1 MQLLACW
8 IARQDLLGILAA
20 SAMCFWRAAAAASG
34 SLRSIALMH
43 ASDMVFRIPPRSTTP
58 HGAAYVDA
66 GQGEPVVLIHGV
78 GLRLE
83 AWAPQLESLAATHR
97 VIAVDLPGHG
107 TSSPIGQGSGL
118 AEFVDWF
125 TTTLDDLGLDSV
137 NVAGHSMGALIAG
150 GCAVTAPERVR
161 RVALLSAV
169 HCRDRAAASAVMARA
184 AEIAAGKLD
193 PIAPL
198 SRWFGDDCSAS
209 EPYLLVKD
217 WLTAVDMEA
226 YATAYGAFAEGDD
239 LYAARWPGVAC
250 PALLLTGELDPNSTP
265 QMSRDL
271 AAAAP
276 DAEACIIAGHR
287 HMVNMTAPDEVT
299 TALRHWLTRK
309 A

>member
-1 MQLLACW
+1 MKFPIQ
-8 IARQDLLGILAA
+8 
-20 SAMCFWRAAAAASG
+20 
-34 SLRSIALMH
+34 
-43 ASDMVFRIPPRSTTP
+43 PRSSTL

-66 GQGEPVVLIHGV
+66 GEGEPVVLVHGV

-83 AWAPQLESLAATHR
+83 AWAPQIESLATSHR

-107 TSSPIGQGSGL
+107 TSSPIAQGSGL
-118 AEFVDWF
+118 AAFVDWF

-150 GCAVTAPERVR
+150 GCAVTAPDRVR
-161 RVALLSAV
+161 RVAMLSAV
-169 HCRDRAAASAVMARA
+169 HRRDRDAVSAVTARA
-184 AEIAAGKLD
+184 AEIAAGRLD

-198 SRWFGDDCSAS
+198 SRWFGDDCVAS
-209 EPYLLVKD
+209 EPYRLVKE
-217 WLTAVDMEA
+217 WLTEVDIDA

-239 LYAARWPGVAC
+239 LYAAGWPCVTC

-276 DAEACIIAGHR
+276 HAEACIIAGHR

-299 TALRHWLTRK
+299 EALRHWLTRK
-309 A
+309 V

>member
-1 MQLLACW
+1 MT
-8 IARQDLLGILAA
+8 
-20 SAMCFWRAAAAASG
+20 FPT
-34 SLRSIALMH
+34 RS
-43 ASDMVFRIPPRSTTP
+43 RSSTL

-66 GQGEPVVLIHGV
+66 GEGEPVVLVHGV

-83 AWAPQLESLAATHR
+83 AWELQIESLAKTHR

-107 TSSPIGQGSGL
+107 ASSPIGQGSGL
-118 AEFVDWF
+118 AAFVDWF
-125 TTTLDDLGLDSV
+125 VTTLDDLGFDSV
-137 NVAGHSMGALIAG
+137 NIAGHSMGALIAG
-150 GCAVTAPERVR
+150 GCAVTAPERVQ

-169 HCRDRAAASAVMARA
+169 HRRDSAAASAVRVRA

-198 SRWFGDDCSAS
+198 SRWFGNECVAS
-209 EPYLLVKD
+209 GPYLLVKD
-217 WLTAVDMEA
+217 WLTSVDVEA

-239 LYAARWPGVAC
+239 LYADQWPGVAC

-276 DAEACIIAGHR
+276 HAEACIIADHR

-299 TALRHWLTRK
+299 AALRHWLTRK
-309 A
+309 V

>member
-1 MQLLACW
+1 MSTFPT
-8 IARQDLLGILAA
+8 R
-20 SAMCFWRAAAAASG
+20 
-34 SLRSIALMH
+34 
-43 ASDMVFRIPPRSTTP
+43 PRSRTS
-58 HGAAYVDA
+58 HGAAFVDA
-66 GQGEPVVLIHGV
+66 GRGEPVVLIHGV

-83 AWAPQLESLAATHR
+83 AWAPQIDSLAATHR

-107 TSSPIGQGSGL
+107 ESSPIGQGSGL
-118 AEFVDWF
+118 AAFVEWF
-125 TTTLDDLGLDSV
+125 TSTLDDLGLDSV

-150 GCAVTAPERVR
+150 GSAVTAPERTR
-161 RVALLSAV
+161 RVAMLSAV
-169 HCRDRAAASAVMARA
+169 HRRDRTAAAAVRARA

-198 SRWFGDDCSAS
+198 SRWFGNGCAAS

-217 WLTAVDMEA
+217 WLTAVDVEA

-239 LYAARWPGVAC
+239 LYADRWPGVTC

-276 DAEACIIAGHR
+276 HAEACIIADHR

-299 TALRHWLTRK
+299 AALQHWLMRK
-309 A
+309 V

>member
-1 MQLLACW
+1 MTS
-8 IARQDLLGILAA
+8 RT
-20 SAMCFWRAAAAASG
+20 R
-34 SLRSIALMH
+34 
-43 ASDMVFRIPPRSTTP
+43 PRSKTI

-66 GQGEPVVLIHGV
+66 GEGEPVVLVHGV

-83 AWAPQLESLAATHR
+83 AWAPQIEALAATHR

-107 TSSPIGQGSGL
+107 ASSPIGNGSGL
-118 AEFVDWF
+118 AAFVDWL
-125 TTTLDDLGLDSV
+125 TTTLDDLSLDSV
-137 NVAGHSMGALIAG
+137 NVAGHSMGALIAE

-169 HCRDRAAASAVMARA
+169 HRRDSAAASAVRARA
-184 AEIAAGKLD
+184 AEIAGGKVD

-198 SRWFGDDCSAS
+198 ARWFGNECATS
-209 EPYLLVKD
+209 EPYLLVEN
-217 WLTAVDMEA
+217 WLSTVDVEA

-239 LYAARWPGVAC
+239 LYADLWPGVAC

-276 DAEACIIAGHR
+276 NAEACTIADHR

-299 TALRHWLTRK
+299 AALRHWLTRK
-309 A
+309 V